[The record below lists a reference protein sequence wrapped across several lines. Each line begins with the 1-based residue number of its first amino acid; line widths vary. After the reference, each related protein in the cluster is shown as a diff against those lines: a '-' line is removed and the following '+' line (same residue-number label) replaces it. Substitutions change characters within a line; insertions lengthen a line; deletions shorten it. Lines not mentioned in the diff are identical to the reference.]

1 MRRRKWVKS
10 REELEVEWTRLDEVR
25 EELEVKL
32 RLPDEGVNGLFL
44 AF

>member
-1 MRRRKWVKS
+1 MKS
-10 REELEVEWTRLDEVR
+10 REEELEVERTRLDEVR